1 MEADP
6 MGTAVRPED
15 ASATETSA
23 GNAVILMY
31 HRIADDGTDLCVPP
45 AEFRAHMA
53 WLRETGCRVLPL
65 AELADSLAS
74 GETTEKRVAITLDDG
89 YLDAMTHAVPIL
101 REFDL
106 PATFFIVSSTLE
118 ETSEFWW
125 EALER
130 VFAHDRLPAS
140 LDVALPEGS
149 EAMPTRT
156 DEQKRAAFDA
166 VRRTFYT
173 LPLERQRERVE
184 HLLRWAGLPPVDAS
198 RPIRP
203 MTPEELL
210 ELDRVPGMEIGAHTE
225 HHLLLPAQSASI
237 KQREIAD
244 GKRRLEA
251 LLGHEVRSLSYPH
264 GAFDEETV
272 EMTGRAG
279 FSVAVT
285 TGNQPAWRGSH
296 PLVLPRCAVQ
306 AGDDFGARLQA
317 LFATPPQR
325 HHYDRTFA

>member
-1 MEADP
+1 
-6 MGTAVRPED
+6 MGTAVRTED
-15 ASATETSA
+15 APAAATAA

-65 AELADSLAS
+65 TALADALADGDS
-74 GETTEKRVAITLDDG
+74 AERRVAITLDDG

-130 VFAHDRLPAS
+130 VFAHDRLPAT
-140 LDVALPEGS
+140 LDVALPEGCD
-149 EAMPTRT
+149 ALPTQT
-156 DEQKRAAFDA
+156 PAQKRAAFDA

-173 LPLERQRERVE
+173 LPLDGQRERVAS
-184 HLLRWAGLPPVDAS
+184 LLRWAGLAPVDAA

-203 MTPEELL
+203 MTPDELL
-210 ELDRVPGMEIGAHTE
+210 ALDRMPGMEIGAHTE
-225 HHLLLPAQSASI
+225 HHLLLPAQPAAI

-272 EMTGRAG
+272 ALTGQAG

-306 AGDDFGARLQA
+306 AGDDFGARLEA
-317 LFATPPQR
+317 LFATPPQT